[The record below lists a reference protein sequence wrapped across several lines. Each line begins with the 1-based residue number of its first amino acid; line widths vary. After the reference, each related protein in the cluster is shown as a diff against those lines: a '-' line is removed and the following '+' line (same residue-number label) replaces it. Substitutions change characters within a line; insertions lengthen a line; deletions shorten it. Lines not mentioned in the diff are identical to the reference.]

1 MKKFLIVS
9 LTVAF
14 TLSAGAQQPGESYAG
29 VQLYPPD
36 SVFHMRVDSL
46 PVSTNLAVQIP
57 SADLTY
63 HLQPIFGN
71 ANGGYTVNV
80 VPSTQV
86 AVTITGS
93 TPYWTTAPVPANA
106 TVEGGAPS
114 CTGTK
119 PSGDS
124 HLIVLQQPA
133 STGGAGTLYEAYGAC
148 PGTVSGTWNVEGQ
161 WGPVTTGNLGGYV
174 MTPQD
179 GLSDNAAGLP
189 ILPLLV
195 TSADLAAGVINHM
208 IAISVPSPPEMYLE
222 HIWPAADVGG
232 TGSCTGGYEDANHT
246 VFDAPY
252 APTSCPSNGPAA
264 GTVYRRKASA
274 TPLACVTTGTCPQTA
289 MIELAAQQYGLI
301 VIDNGGPF
309 FGVLGEQSA
318 NWSDT
323 DLANLKSDMV
333 TNYEPVE
340 ISQQAA
346 DLTAP
351 IGNANILEPGTT
363 YRVNLPSSGAVNVVI
378 TATYNGVTLT
388 ANATVNPAAPVA
400 ALQSFTFSP
409 LTVTAGG
416 TTTGTITLTAPAPT
430 GGAVIALSS
439 NSTHF
444 PVPATVTIAAGATSA
459 SFTVTTQ

>member
-1 MKKFLIVS
+1 MRFRIIAALA
-9 LTVAF
+9 LAAATAQ
-14 TLSAGAQQPGESYAG
+14 AQQPGESYAG

-36 SVFHMRVDSL
+36 SVFHMRMDSM
-46 PVSTNLAVQIP
+46 PVSTNPAVQIP
-57 SADLTY
+57 SADLSF

-80 VPSTQV
+80 VPSSQ
-86 AVTITGS
+86 ALVTITGS

-106 TVEGGAPS
+106 TVEGGAPN

-119 PSGDS
+119 PAGDS

-133 STGGAGTLYEAYGAC
+133 SAGGAGTLYEAYGAC
-148 PGTVSGTWNVEGQ
+148 PGTVSGTWNVGGE
-161 WGPVTTGNLGGYV
+161 WGPVTSGSLGGYA

-232 TGSCTGGYEDANHT
+232 VGSCTGGYEDSNHT
-246 VFDAPY
+246 VFDPPFAPIN
-252 APTSCPSNGPAA
+252 CPSNGPAA
-264 GTVYRRKASA
+264 GTVYCRKPSA
-274 TPLACVTTGTCPQTA
+274 PPLTCVTAGTCPQTA
-289 MIELAAQQYGLI
+289 MIELAAQHYCL
-301 VIDNGGPF
+301 VVTDNGGPF
-309 FGVLGEQSA
+309 FGVLGEQSP
-318 NWSDT
+318 NWSDS
-323 DLANLKSDMV
+323 DLANLKQDMV
-333 TNYEPVE
+333 TNYQPVQ

-363 YRVNLPSSGAVNVVI
+363 YRVNLPASGGSSVII
-378 TATYNGVTLT
+378 TATYNGTTLT
-388 ANATVNPAAPVA
+388 ASAVVNPAPAGP
-400 ALQSFTFSP
+400 ALQSLSITPST
-409 LTVTAGG
+409 LTVGQTS
-416 TTTGTITLTAPAPT
+416 TLTITLNGPAPT
-430 GGAVIALSS
+430 GGATITLAS

-444 PVPATVTIAAGATSA
+444 PVPSSLVIPAGATSG
-459 SFTVTTQ
+459 SVTVTVQ